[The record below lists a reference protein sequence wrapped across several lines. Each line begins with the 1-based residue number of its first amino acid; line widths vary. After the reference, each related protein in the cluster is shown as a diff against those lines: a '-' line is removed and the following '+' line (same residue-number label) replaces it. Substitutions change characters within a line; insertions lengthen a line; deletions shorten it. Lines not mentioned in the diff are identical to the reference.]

1 MTKHKQTTCPFTRL
15 VPSYISRVQK
25 PRILGMII
33 DVLKDSESSLSAEQ
47 ISNNIK
53 HRGYKYYPS
62 SKTCAAMLGKHK
74 KLFLELEPEKVI
86 SLGVLRNGWKVKM
99 WKLRD
104 DWNVDRKV

>member
-1 MTKHKQTTCPFTRL
+1 
-15 VPSYISRVQK
+15 
-25 PRILGMII
+25 
-33 DVLKDSESSLSAEQ
+33 
-47 ISNNIK
+47 
-53 HRGYKYYPS
+53 
-62 SKTCAAMLGKHK
+62 MLGKHK